1 MPIPNLRAV
10 ALNTA
15 SNGKWTSL
23 LNNKYAK
30 FKSELSIRLS
40 LEEENGNLV
49 NNINENLPINKGGKL
64 TVEKR
69 EIDGKPF
76 LQGGGPN

>member
-1 MPIPNLRAV
+1 MPIPSLRPV

-15 SNGKWTSL
+15 INGKWTSL

-30 FKSELSIRLS
+30 FKSELSIRL
-40 LEEENGNLV
+40 N
-49 NNINENLPINKGGKL
+49 GGKL

-76 LQGGGPN
+76 LQGGGPD